1 MKVDKKQFD
10 AVLSALLKAPPTP
23 MEEFKGKRVKKE
35 RPQPS
40 HPKPPKK

>member
-23 MEEFKGKRVKKE
+23 MEAFKGKPVKKA
-35 RPQPS
+35 RPQTPQKS
-40 HPKPPKK
+40 PKK